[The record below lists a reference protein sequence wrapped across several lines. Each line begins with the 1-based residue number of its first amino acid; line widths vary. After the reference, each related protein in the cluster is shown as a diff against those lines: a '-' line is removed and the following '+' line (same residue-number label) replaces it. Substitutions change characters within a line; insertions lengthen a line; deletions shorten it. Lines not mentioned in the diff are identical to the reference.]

1 MSIVRSLS
9 STPPTLRSLDLFR
22 LRLLTRRGTQGQ
34 AKAEVGAA
42 ERPPESNQMATVG
55 GVSAVPWTFL
65 SEIPQLA
72 TNEGAKPR
80 RTRMSIVR
88 SLSSTPT
95 TLRHQATAAAVV
107 APLHPFV
114 PPPND
119 SAHLSC
125 AASGDL
131 PDGELRAKRKP
142 KESERY
148 DGTSQE
154 RYADVQPAAS

>member
-1 MSIVRSLS
+1 MTVRSLSSTLDILVRDFSACHERRGKPRRTRMSIVRSLS

-72 TNEGAKPR
+72 TNEG
-80 RTRMSIVR
+80 R
-88 SLSSTPT
+88 SHDGQECPSYGRFPQ
-95 TLRHQATAAAVV
+95 RYHG
-107 APLHPFV
+107 
-114 PPPND
+114 

-131 PDGELRAKRKP
+131 TDGELRARRKP
-142 KESERY
+142 LPS
-148 DGTSQE
+148 
-154 RYADVQPAAS
+154 

>member
-1 MSIVRSLS
+1 MDS
-9 STPPTLRSLDLFR
+9 
-22 LRLLTRRGTQGQ
+22 LTRRYERSVELKSRRISSMAIIFPVQRNP
-34 AKAEVGAA
+34 AA
-42 ERPPESNQMATVG
+42 
-55 GVSAVPWTFL
+55 GVSADRYRMASNPARIEPDGHGRRRFRSTLDILVRD
-65 SEIPQLA
+65 SSACHERR
-72 TNEGAKPR
+72 GKPR

-114 PPPND
+114 PPPNG

-131 PDGELRAKRKP
+131 PDGELRARRKP
-142 KESERY
+142 LPS
-148 DGTSQE
+148 
-154 RYADVQPAAS
+154 